1 MKKIIVWD
9 LFGGG
14 QNSVFNSINNDP
26 KLKEKFEVYTRD
38 ITEPTRE
45 FHYKLDLASDNIV
58 ELFKKYPKPDIIVAS
73 PLSPKF

>member
-26 KLKEKFEVYTRD
+26 KLKEKFEVYIRD

-58 ELFKKYPKPDIIVAS
+58 ELFKNIPNQT
-73 PLSPKF
+73 LL

>member
-26 KLKEKFEVYTRD
+26 KLKEKFEVYTYE
-38 ITEPTRE
+38 ISLNLQEN
-45 FHYKLDLASDNIV
+45 F
-58 ELFKKYPKPDIIVAS
+58 IINWI
-73 PLSPKF
+73 